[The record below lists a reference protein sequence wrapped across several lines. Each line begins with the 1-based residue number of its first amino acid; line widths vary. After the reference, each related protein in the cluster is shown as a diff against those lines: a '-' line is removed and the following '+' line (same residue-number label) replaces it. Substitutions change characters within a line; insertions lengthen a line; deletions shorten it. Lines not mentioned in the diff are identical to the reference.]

1 MVSAVLHLISSH
13 PEHFCWVSGFT
24 RDIDNLKDIQND
36 GTRTVKE
43 NEKWKENESMIIW
56 RC

>member
-1 MVSAVLHLISSH
+1 MVSAVPHLIASH
-13 PEHFCWVSGFT
+13 PEYFCWVSGFT